1 MTDLLRALVK
11 RYEGDIAAATANIEV
26 YQSNPVGIGEHP
38 DVVAAMDME
47 VTKLA
52 DAEDKLETVKNLLHP
67 TSCLLY
73 TSPSPRD

>member
-1 MTDLLRALVK
+1 MTDLLRALEK
-11 RYEGDIAAATANIEV
+11 RYEGDIAVATANIEV

-67 TSCLLY
+67 TKSTL
-73 TSPSPRD
+73 TE

>member
-1 MTDLLRALVK
+1 MTDLLRALEK

-67 TSCLLY
+67 TKSTL
-73 TSPSPRD
+73 TE

>member
-52 DAEDKLETVKNLLHP
+52 DAADKLNALIEFFRV
-67 TSCLLY
+67 
-73 TSPSPRD
+73 

>member
-1 MTDLLRALVK
+1 MDLLRALEK

-67 TSCLLY
+67 TKSTL
-73 TSPSPRD
+73 TE

>member
-1 MTDLLRALVK
+1 MDLLRALEK

-47 VTKLA
+47 VAKLA
-52 DAEDKLETVKNLLHP
+52 DAEDKLQTVKNLLHP
-67 TSCLLY
+67 AKSTL
-73 TSPSPRD
+73 TE

>member
-52 DAEDKLETVKNLLHP
+52 DPQDKLETVKNLLHP
-67 TSCLLY
+67 TRTTL
-73 TSPSPRD
+73 TE

>member
-1 MTDLLRALVK
+1 MTDLLSALVK
-11 RYEGDIAAATANIEV
+11 RYVGDIAAATANIEV

-67 TSCLLY
+67 TRTTL
-73 TSPSPRD
+73 TE

>member
-1 MTDLLRALVK
+1 MDLLRALEK

-67 TSCLLY
+67 TRTTL
-73 TSPSPRD
+73 TE

>member
-1 MTDLLRALVK
+1 MDLLRALEK

-52 DAEDKLETVKNLLHP
+52 DAADKLNALIEWF
-67 TSCLLY
+67 
-73 TSPSPRD
+73 RI

>member
-67 TSCLLY
+67 TRTTL
-73 TSPSPRD
+73 TE

>member
-1 MTDLLRALVK
+1 MYKRQLVK

-67 TSCLLY
+67 TRTTL
-73 TSPSPRD
+73 TE

>member
-52 DAEDKLETVKNLLHP
+52 DAADKLNALIEWF
-67 TSCLLY
+67 
-73 TSPSPRD
+73 RI